1 MSTEA
6 QHSQERHTA
15 SNAPKEGRST
25 KAQPE
30 RPGRFE
36 LPELTLVAPVNS
48 AKSVP
53 QFSLDQQ
60 AVIDLGPGSGP
71 VLLWG
76 APGTGKSTVLIE
88 AALKRMEHDGVD
100 PAGALLLA
108 PSRLAAA
115 RLRDGFSAR
124 LTKSLSTSPARTW
137 SSYAFDLLRRAK
149 VEGRMPHLESAP
161 RLMSGPEQDLIIR
174 DLLAGHAMGL
184 GTVPAW
190 PKELTQALETRGF
203 RQEIRQL
210 FDRVIEYGLVPEEL
224 AELGAANRRPD
235 WVAAASLYK
244 EYRDVVDW
252 GKSGSFDPAG
262 IITAATTLLRLDSD
276 FLDQERKRLALIVVD
291 DIQEANKA
299 VHELLHLVGQ
309 GKDVLVAASP
319 DTVVQGFRGARPD
332 LVASLTHSLSTPE
345 HPLQQFAL
353 STSHRMSKPLAAAW
367 SGVADRIFQIRGG
380 HKARELAWPEALAG
394 RHGGH
399 AAAPHAEAINAT
411 EPAGGE
417 PGPVPRQELRK
428 DPDKVS
434 YVSAHFVASEVHELR
449 LVAERILHL
458 QHLGGHSLSEIAVIV
473 RTGSALAALQRYLS
487 AQGIAVKVP
496 VAENPVRDEPA
507 VRPLLEAFGI
517 ALAPETLDA
526 EACVALLT
534 SRLGRSTALHLRRLR
549 QALRQQERHAGGGRA
564 SDELLVEA
572 LLNSQ
577 KLAPLGWEAA
587 NAARI
592 AAMIAAGREAVA
604 QPGANA
610 ETVLWALWE
619 ACDSSGTWE
628 AQALRGGPTGIR
640 ADRDLDAVMALFQ
653 TAERYVDQLPGS
665 SPQQFLDYLM
675 SQELPMD
682 TLAARAQRT
691 DAVEIVT
698 PASAAGREWPIVIV
712 AGLQEGVWPN
722 TRLRGELLGSQ
733 LLVDVLEKGAQ
744 AAHQIEPAARLR
756 DIRYDELRSFA
767 AAISRA
773 SHILILTAAAGH
785 DLQPSQFI
793 DLAAPYVPVTDS
805 GGESQYPVRPV
816 EQVPRPMTLRSLVAE
831 LRQESEMRTN
841 PEAARMLAVLAGE
854 DVPGADPH
862 QWWGLLPLSS
872 DGPIVAPGEPVNV
885 SPSKV
890 EEVLKS
896 PLNWFIRAAGGDATT
911 DFARSLGTLIHS
923 IAQDIPNGA
932 GHEYL
937 AELDKRWPS
946 LGLPESWESDLDYKR
961 AQEMLGKL
969 AQYVIEARQQGRTL
983 LGVEENFSVDV
994 GELPDGILPST
1005 FLPGTFSSSTGVPSS
1020 AVPDTAVPDTK
1031 DASLSSADGGAPEAE
1046 DTDTSG
1052 LAEPPPARVVRLR
1065 GQVDRLEAD
1074 ANGNLIIVDIKTGR
1088 TKPTKDQV
1096 LEHPQLGAYQVAA
1109 SAGAFSA
1116 QAEAAGLFGASSGG
1130 AALLPL
1136 GDGTKNVK
1144 TQDQPA
1150 MVAGSENDPT
1160 RKVMEAAL
1168 LMAQAV
1174 FPARHGADWSER
1186 NGCPLPT
1193 ICPLCPEGK
1202 QITE

>member
-1 MSTEA
+1 M
-6 QHSQERHTA
+6 
-15 SNAPKEGRST
+15 
-25 KAQPE
+25 
-30 RPGRFE
+30 
-36 LPELTLVAPVNS
+36 
-48 AKSVP
+48 
-53 QFSLDQQ
+53 
-60 AVIDLGPGSGP
+60 
-71 VLLWG
+71 
-76 APGTGKSTVLIE
+76 
-88 AALKRMEHDGVD
+88 
-100 PAGALLLA
+100 
-108 PSRLAAA
+108 
-115 RLRDGFSAR
+115 
-124 LTKSLSTSPARTW
+124 
-137 SSYAFDLLRRAK
+137 
-149 VEGRMPHLESAP
+149 
-161 RLMSGPEQDLIIR
+161 
-174 DLLAGHAMGL
+174 
-184 GTVPAW
+184 
-190 PKELTQALETRGF
+190 
-203 RQEIRQL
+203 
-210 FDRVIEYGLVPEEL
+210 
-224 AELGAANRRPD
+224 
-235 WVAAASLYK
+235 
-244 EYRDVVDW
+244 
-252 GKSGSFDPAG
+252 
-262 IITAATTLLRLDSD
+262 
-276 FLDQERKRLALIVVD
+276 
-291 DIQEANKA
+291 
-299 VHELLHLVGQ
+299 
-309 GKDVLVAASP
+309 
-319 DTVVQGFRGARPD
+319 
-332 LVASLTHSLSTPE
+332 
-345 HPLQQFAL
+345 
-353 STSHRMSKPLAAAW
+353 
-367 SGVADRIFQIRGG
+367 
-380 HKARELAWPEALAG
+380 
-394 RHGGH
+394 
-399 AAAPHAEAINAT
+399 
-411 EPAGGE
+411 
-417 PGPVPRQELRK
+417 
-428 DPDKVS
+428 
-434 YVSAHFVASEVHELR
+434 ASEVHELR

-458 QHLGGHSLSEIAVIV
+458 QHLDGHSLSEIAVIV

-507 VRPLLEAFGI
+507 VRPLLEAFGV
-517 ALAPETLDA
+517 ALSPGALDA

-549 QALRQQERHAGGGRA
+549 QALRQQERHDGGGRA

-572 LLNSQ
+572 MLNPQ

-587 NAARI
+587 NARRI
-592 AAMIAAGREAVA
+592 AAMLVAGQEAVA

-610 ETVLWALWE
+610 ETVLWALWD

-628 AQALRGGPTGIR
+628 SQALRGGPTGIR

-675 SQELPMD
+675 SQDLPMD
-682 TLAARAQRT
+682 TLAARAQRS
-691 DAVEIVT
+691 DAVEILT

-733 LLVDVLEKGAQ
+733 LLVDVLESGAQ
-744 AAHQIEPAARLR
+744 AARQIGPAARLR

-773 SHILILTAAAGH
+773 SEKLILTAAAGH
-785 DLQPSQFI
+785 DLQPSQFL
-793 DLAAPYVPVTDS
+793 DLAAPFIPVTDS

-831 LRQESEMRTN
+831 LRQESEMHAD
-841 PEAARMLAVLAGE
+841 PEAARMLAVLASQN
-854 DVPGADPH
+854 VPGADPQ
-862 QWWGLLPLSS
+862 QWWGLLALSS
-872 DGPIVAPGEPVNV
+872 QAPIVAPGEPVSV

-896 PLNWFIRAAGGDATT
+896 PLNWFIRAAGGEATT
-911 DFARSLGTLIHS
+911 DFARSLGTLIHG

-946 LGLPESWESDLDYKR
+946 LGLPESWETDVDYQR

-969 AQYVIEARQQGRTL
+969 AQYVIDARMNGRTL
-983 LGVEENFSVDV
+983 VGVEENFSVDL
-994 GELPDGILPST
+994 GELPSAE
-1005 FLPGTFSSSTGVPSS
+1005 TGSV
-1020 AVPDTAVPDTK
+1020 
-1031 DASLSSADGGAPEAE
+1031 
-1046 DTDTSG
+1046 
-1052 LAEPPPARVVRLR
+1052 AEPLDGENTHVPGQMVRLR

-1074 ANGNLIIVDIKTGR
+1074 ANGNLIVVDIKTGR

-1096 LEHPQLGAYQVAA
+1096 AEHPQLGAYQVAVTAGGFAEQA
-1109 SAGAFSA
+1109 S
-1116 QAEAAGLFGASSGG
+1116 AAGLSGAVSGG

-1144 TQDQPA
+1144 TQDQAA

>member
-1 MSTEA
+1 MSTQAEQPYSEQPFA
-6 QHSQERHTA
+6 EKPGKFAVPKLALVPPVDSVRSAPQLTA
-15 SNAPKEGRST
+15 
-25 KAQPE
+25 
-30 RPGRFE
+30 
-36 LPELTLVAPVNS
+36 
-48 AKSVP
+48 
-53 QFSLDQQ
+53 DQQ
-60 AVIDLGPGSGP
+60 AVVDLEPGSGP
-71 VLLWG
+71 VLMWG

-88 AALKRMEHDGVD
+88 ASVQRMDHHGID

-124 LTKSLSTSPARTW
+124 LTRSLSTSPARTW

-149 VEGRMPHLESAP
+149 VEGRMPHLDGPP

-174 DLLAGHAMGL
+174 DLLLGHRLGL
-184 GTVPAW
+184 GTAPQWPA
-190 PKELTQALETRGF
+190 ELSDALETRGF
-203 RQEIRQL
+203 RKEIREL
-210 FDRVIEYGLVPEEL
+210 FDRVIEYGLAPEEL
-224 AELGAANRRPD
+224 AELGTAQKRPD
-235 WVAAASLYK
+235 WVAAASLYQ

-262 IITAATTLLRLDSD
+262 IITAATTLLQLDPE
-276 FLDQERKRLALIVVD
+276 FLAQERNRLSLIVVD
-291 DIQEANKA
+291 DIQEANKS
-299 VHELLHLVGQ
+299 VHELLRLVAR

-332 LVASLTHSLSTPE
+332 LIASLWETLSTPE
-345 HPLQQFAL
+345 HPLQQFSL
-353 STSHRMSKPLAAAW
+353 SASHRMNPALGAAW
-367 SGVADRIFQIRGG
+367 QGVADRIFQIRGG
-380 HKARELAWPEALAG
+380 HKARELRWRSDVAETVADG
-394 RHGGH
+394 
-399 AAAPHAEAINAT
+399 AA
-411 EPAGGE
+411 
-417 PGPVPRQELRK
+417 
-428 DPDKVS
+428 
-434 YVSAHFVASEVHELR
+434 VSAHVVASEVHELR

-458 QHLGGHSLSEIAVIV
+458 QHLGGRGLNQIAVIV

-507 VRPLLEAFGI
+507 VRPLLEAFAV
-517 ALAPETLDA
+517 ALAPEKLDA

-549 QALRQQERHAGGGRA
+549 QALRQQELHAGGGRA

-572 LLNSQ
+572 LLNPE
-577 KLAPLGWEAA
+577 KLEPLGWEAA
-587 NAARI
+587 NARRI
-592 AAMIAAGREAVA
+592 AAMLAAGRVAVVEA
-604 QPGANA
+604 GANA
-610 ETVLWALWE
+610 ETVLWALWD

-628 AQALRGGPTGIR
+628 TQALRGGPTGIR

-675 SQELPMD
+675 DQELPMD

-691 DAVEIVT
+691 DAVEILT
-698 PASAAGREWPIVIV
+698 PASAAGREWPVVIV
-712 AGLQEGVWPN
+712 AGMQEGVWPN

-733 LLVDVLEKGAQ
+733 LLVDVLERGAL
-744 AAHQIEPAARLR
+744 AAQQIDPAARLR

-773 SHILILTAAAGH
+773 SELLILTAAAGH
-785 DLQPSQFI
+785 DLQPSQFL
-793 DLAAPYVPVTDS
+793 DLAAPYIPVTDS

-831 LRQESEMRTN
+831 LRQESEMHAE
-841 PEAARMLAVLAGE
+841 PEAARMLALLSE
-854 DVPGADPH
+854 NQVPGAHPK

-872 DGPIVAPGEPVNV
+872 DAAIVAPGEPVVV

-896 PLNWFIRAAGGDATT
+896 PLNWFIKAAGGEATT
-911 DFARSLGTLIHS
+911 DFARSLGTLIHG

-946 LGLPESWESDLDYKR
+946 LGLPESWESDVDYKR

-969 AQYVIEARQQGRTL
+969 AQYVIDARQQGRTL
-983 LGVEENFSVDV
+983 IGVEENFTTDL
-994 GELPDGILPST
+994 GELPEGDH
-1005 FLPGTFSSSTGVPSS
+1005 
-1020 AVPDTAVPDTK
+1020 
-1031 DASLSSADGGAPEAE
+1031 
-1046 DTDTSG
+1046 
-1052 LAEPPPARVVRLR
+1052 VVRLR

-1074 ANGNLIIVDIKTGR
+1074 SQGNLIVVDLKTGR

-1096 LEHPQLGAYQVAA
+1096 AEHPQLGAYQVAV
-1109 SAGAFSA
+1109 SAGGFAE
-1116 QAEAAGLFGASSGG
+1116 QAAAAGLAGAVSGG

-1136 GDGTKNVK
+1136 GDGTKSVK
-1144 TQDQPA
+1144 TQDQAA
-1150 MVAGSENDPT
+1150 MVSGSENDPT

-1168 LMAQAV
+1168 LMAQEV

>member
-1 MSTEA
+1 MSTQA
-6 QHSQERHTA
+6 QAFSPA
-15 SNAPKEGRST
+15 
-25 KAQPE
+25 
-30 RPGRFE
+30 
-36 LPELTLVAPVNS
+36 LTLVPPAHNDRSAPALS
-48 AKSVP
+48 P
-53 QFSLDQQ
+53 DQALVVELKQ
-60 AVIDLGPGSGP
+60 GSGP
-71 VLLWG
+71 VLVWG

-88 AALKRMEHDGVD
+88 SAVQRMEHYGVD
-100 PAGALLLA
+100 PGAALLLA

-115 RLRDGFSAR
+115 KLRDGFSAR

-149 VEGRMPHLESAP
+149 VAGRMPHLDGPP

-174 DLLAGHAMGL
+174 DLLTGHKLGL
-184 GTVPAW
+184 GTAPKW
-190 PKELTQALETRGF
+190 PVELADAQETRGF

-210 FDRVIEYGLVPEEL
+210 FDRVIEYGLIPEEL
-224 AELGAANRRPD
+224 AQLGTANNRLD
-235 WVAAASLYK
+235 WVAAASLYR

-262 IITAATTLLRLDSD
+262 IITAATTLLQVDPE
-276 FLDQERKRLALIVVD
+276 FLAQERNRLQLIVVD
-291 DIQEANKA
+291 DIQEANNS
-299 VHELLHLVGQ
+299 VHELLALVGR
-309 GKDVLVAASP
+309 GKDILVAASP

-332 LVASLTHSLSTPE
+332 LVATLADRLATAE
-345 HPLQQFAL
+345 HPLQHFSL
-353 STSHRMSKPLAAAW
+353 TTSHRMSKPLAAAW
-367 SGVADRIFQIRGG
+367 SGVAERIFQIRGG
-380 HKARELAWPEALAG
+380 RKAREFAWPEAAQPESTQPEST
-394 RHGGH
+394 RQDGGDRT
-399 AAAPHAEAINAT
+399 EAVDTAW
-411 EPAGGE
+411 
-417 PGPVPRQELRK
+417 PVA
-428 DPDKVS
+428 DDS
-434 YVSAHFVASEVHELR
+434 FVSAHVVASEVHELR
-449 LVAERILHL
+449 LVAERILAL
-458 QHLGGHSLSEIAVIV
+458 QHLAGHSLSEIAVIV

-496 VAENPVRDEPA
+496 VAENPVRDEAA

-517 ALAPETLDA
+517 ALSPETLDA

-549 QALRQQERHAGGGRA
+549 QALRQQELHSGGGRA

-572 LLNSQ
+572 LLTPE
-577 KLAPLGWEAA
+577 KLSPLGWEAA
-587 NAARI
+587 NARRI
-592 AAMIAAGREAVA
+592 AAMLAAGREAVA
-604 QPGANA
+604 EPGANA
-610 ETVLWALWE
+610 ETVLWALWD

-628 AQALRGGPTGIR
+628 TQALRGGPTGIR

-665 SPQQFLDYLM
+665 SPEQFLDYLM

-682 TLAARAQRT
+682 TLAARAQRS
-691 DAVEIVT
+691 DAVEILT

-733 LLVDVLEKGAQ
+733 LLVDVLENGAE
-744 AAHQIEPAARLR
+744 AARQIDPAARLR

-773 SHILILTAAAGH
+773 SRKLILTAAAGH

-793 DLAAPYVPVTDS
+793 DLAAPYIPVTDS

-831 LRQESEMRTN
+831 LRQESEIHAD
-841 PEAARMLAVLAGE
+841 PEAARMLAVLAE
-854 DVPGADPH
+854 HNVPGADPA
-862 QWWGLLPLSS
+862 QWWGLLPLSTQA
-872 DGPIVAPGEPVNV
+872 PIVAPGDPVVV

-896 PLNWFIRAAGGDATT
+896 PLNWFLRAAGGEATT

-923 IAQDIPNGA
+923 IAEEIPHGA

-946 LGLPESWESDLDYKR
+946 LGLPDSWESDLDYQR

-983 LGVEENFSVDV
+983 LGVEQNFTVEV
-994 GELPDGILPST
+994 GEVPAEVHGDG
-1005 FLPGTFSSSTGVPSS
+1005 
-1020 AVPDTAVPDTK
+1020 A
-1031 DASLSSADGGAPEAE
+1031 
-1046 DTDTSG
+1046 
-1052 LAEPPPARVVRLR
+1052 AEPALSHTVRLR

-1074 ANGNLIIVDIKTGR
+1074 ANGNLVIVDIKTGR
-1088 TKPTKDQV
+1088 SKPTKDQV
-1096 LEHPQLGAYQVAA
+1096 LVHPQLGAYQVAVT
-1109 SAGAFSA
+1109 AGGFAE
-1116 QAEAAGLFGASSGG
+1116 QAAAAGLTGAVSGG

-1136 GDGTKNVK
+1136 GDGTKTVK

-1150 MVAGSENDPT
+1150 MIAGSENDPT
-1160 RKVMEAAL
+1160 LKVMEAAL
-1168 LMAQAV
+1168 LMAQAA
-1174 FPARHGADWSER
+1174 FPARHGADWSAR
-1186 NGCPLPT
+1186 SGCPLPA

>member
-1 MSTEA
+1 MSTQAEQPYSEQPFA
-6 QHSQERHTA
+6 EKQGKFAVPKLALVPPVDSVRSAPQLTA
-15 SNAPKEGRST
+15 
-25 KAQPE
+25 
-30 RPGRFE
+30 
-36 LPELTLVAPVNS
+36 
-48 AKSVP
+48 
-53 QFSLDQQ
+53 DQQ
-60 AVIDLGPGSGP
+60 AVVDLEPGSGP
-71 VLLWG
+71 VLIWG

-88 AALKRMEHDGVD
+88 ASVQRMDHHGID

-124 LTKSLSTSPARTW
+124 LTRSLSTSPARTW

-149 VEGRMPHLESAP
+149 VEGRMPHLDGPP

-174 DLLAGHAMGL
+174 DLLLGHRLGL
-184 GTVPAW
+184 GTAPQWPA
-190 PKELTQALETRGF
+190 ELSDALETRGF
-203 RQEIRQL
+203 RKEIREL
-210 FDRVIEYGLVPEEL
+210 FDRVIEYGLAPEEL
-224 AELGAANRRPD
+224 AELGAAQKRPD
-235 WVAAASLYK
+235 WVAAASLYQ

-262 IITAATTLLRLDSD
+262 IITAATTLLQLDPE
-276 FLDQERKRLALIVVD
+276 FLAQERNRLSLIVVD
-291 DIQEANKA
+291 DIQEANKS
-299 VHELLHLVGQ
+299 VHELLRLVAH

-332 LVASLTHSLSTPE
+332 LIAFLGETLSTPE
-345 HPLQQFAL
+345 HPLQQFSL
-353 STSHRMSKPLAAAW
+353 SASHRMNPALGAAW
-367 SGVADRIFQIRGG
+367 QGVADRIFQIRGG
-380 HKARELAWPEALAG
+380 HKARVLQWRSDVADG
-394 RHGGH
+394 
-399 AAAPHAEAINAT
+399 AA
-411 EPAGGE
+411 
-417 PGPVPRQELRK
+417 
-428 DPDKVS
+428 
-434 YVSAHFVASEVHELR
+434 VSAHVVASEVHELR

-458 QHLGGHSLSEIAVIV
+458 QHLGGRGLNEIAVIV

-507 VRPLLEAFGI
+507 VRPLLEAFAV
-517 ALAPETLDA
+517 ALAPEKLDA

-549 QALRQQERHAGGGRA
+549 QALRQQELHSGGGRA

-572 LLNSQ
+572 LLNPE
-577 KLAPLGWEAA
+577 KLEPLGWEAA
-587 NAARI
+587 NARRI
-592 AAMIAAGREAVA
+592 AAMLAAGRVAVVEA
-604 QPGANA
+604 GANA
-610 ETVLWALWE
+610 ETVLWALWD

-628 AQALRGGPTGIR
+628 TQALRGGPTGIR

-675 SQELPMD
+675 DQELPMD

-691 DAVEIVT
+691 DAVEILT
-698 PASAAGREWPIVIV
+698 PASAAGREWPVVIV

-733 LLVDVLEKGAQ
+733 LLVDVLERGAL
-744 AAHQIEPAARLR
+744 AAQQIDPAARLR

-773 SHILILTAAAGH
+773 SELLILTAAAGH
-785 DLQPSQFI
+785 DLQPSQFL
-793 DLAAPYVPVTDS
+793 DLAAPFIPVTDS

-831 LRQESEMRTN
+831 LRQESEMHAE
-841 PEAARMLAVLAGE
+841 PEAARMLALLSE
-854 DVPGADPH
+854 NQVPGAHPK

-872 DGPIVAPGEPVNV
+872 DASIVALGDPVVV

-896 PLNWFIRAAGGDATT
+896 PLNWFIKAAGGEATT
-911 DFARSLGTLIHS
+911 DFARSLGTLIHG

-946 LGLPESWESDLDYKR
+946 LGLPESWESDVDYKR

-969 AQYVIEARQQGRTL
+969 AQYVIDARQQGRTL
-983 LGVEENFSVDV
+983 IGVEENFTTDL
-994 GELPDGILPST
+994 GELPEGDH
-1005 FLPGTFSSSTGVPSS
+1005 
-1020 AVPDTAVPDTK
+1020 
-1031 DASLSSADGGAPEAE
+1031 
-1046 DTDTSG
+1046 
-1052 LAEPPPARVVRLR
+1052 VVRLR

-1074 ANGNLIIVDIKTGR
+1074 AAGNLIVVDLKTGR

-1096 LEHPQLGAYQVAA
+1096 AEHPQLGAYQVAV
-1109 SAGAFSA
+1109 SAGGFEE
-1116 QAEAAGLFGASSGG
+1116 QAAAAGLAGAVSGG

-1136 GDGTKNVK
+1136 GDNTKSVK
-1144 TQDQPA
+1144 TQDQVA